1 MKNALL
7 TITVLVLTAL
17 SIPAE
22 SDQFLCISDK
32 ATGFRYDVSSRSWH
46 QSRFNP
52 ILRYVI
58 YPPGKDATRW
68 KSAKYILKV
77 VGTLTPIAYCA
88 DADNETPNQNGEII
102 RCSNFSVELIFNKKN
117 GRFSAAMQGDSYYA
131 DGTNI
136 EGKTLTDE
144 TADTPTLQ
152 IGSCFAF

>member
-1 MKNALL
+1 MKNVSFIIAAM
-7 TITVLVLTAL
+7 AL
-17 SIPAE
+17 STLSLPAE

-32 ATGFRYDVSSRSWH
+32 ATGFRYDVSSKSWH

-68 KSAKYILKV
+68 RSAKYILKV
-77 VGTLTPIAYCA
+77 VGTVTPIAYCS

-102 RCSNFSVELIFNKKN
+102 RCTNFSIELIFNKKN

-152 IGSCFAF
+152 IGTCFAF